1 LAPALCLSLLAGR
14 LISLRLTSLGFLS
27 ARSGGERLTAENM
40 DRLVDET
47 TPMMRFTM
55 RSSPAPGRPAVDVAS
70 GL

>member
-1 LAPALCLSLLAGR
+1 VSR
-14 LISLRLTSLGFLS
+14 LS

-55 RSSPAPGRPAVDVAS
+55 RRSPVAAGVVDLAS